1 MKTKLCSMKDASL
14 VIVVLLTLAGCATN
28 KPMEAKRLETISS
41 VEVARYPTPEIQ
53 RHSGATIGVGGLL
66 LGGFGMEAA
75 GTVAG
80 KALRERCKLEDFG
93 ALVTREFVE
102 QAPKQIPTWPSMRVR
117 EAPIEAGYVVKDAYL
132 LSFQP
137 IVVCLYSFGAAKGL
151 NAGVTATLVSSSG
164 EEIWKFISEYYQKKA
179 GRERE
184 LEELEADSCRLLK
197 EEMQYAAC
205 IMAGQFITNLSG
217 QQPQ

>member
-1 MKTKLCSMKDASL
+1 MKTKLCSMKDAFL
-14 VIVVLLTLAGCATN
+14 VIVVLLTLVGCATN
-28 KPMEAKRLETISS
+28 KPMEAKQLETISS

-75 GTVAG
+75 GAVAG

-93 ALVTREFVE
+93 ALLIREFVE
-102 QAPKQIPTWPSMRVR
+102 QVPKQIPTWPSMRVR

-132 LSFQP
+132 LSFKP
-137 IVVCLYSFGAAKGL
+137 IGVILFTFGAKGL
-151 NAGVTATLVSSSG
+151 LANVTATLVSPGG
-164 EEIWKFISEYYQKKA
+164 EEIWNFMSSYSQKKA

-197 EEMQYAAC
+197 EEMQYAAH

-217 QQPQ
+217 EQLQ